1 MDSMR
6 RRGHRSGA
14 FFVSGAIVAAVA
26 MAGIASADPPTPDF
40 YRPYGTVQDAGAN
53 IAPEQQPVVAFVH
66 DNNCGTGTTSLAA
79 AGEGVPESDAG
90 ETVYV
95 LDVLADGPG
104 AFERTDCGRVGDT
117 VRLYLPLEHAF
128 LSPAATF
135 REAFERVDATVAA
148 PLGFQVRTPL
158 TAADGSP

>member
-1 MDSMR
+1 MNSRR

-14 FFVSGAIVAAVA
+14 FFVSVAIVAAAA
-26 MAGIASADPPTPDF
+26 MAGAASADPPTPDF
-40 YRPYGTVQDAGAN
+40 YRPYGTVQVAGAN
-53 IAPEQQPVVAFVH
+53 LAPVPQPVVAFVH
-66 DNNCGTGTTSLAA
+66 DNNCGTGTTSVAA
-79 AGEGVPESDAG
+79 AGEGVPQSDAG
-90 ETVYV
+90 KTVYV

-104 AFERTDCGRVGDT
+104 AFERIGCGRVGDA

-128 LSPAATF
+128 LSPVATF
-135 REAFERVDATVAA
+135 KEAFERVDATVST